1 AMAGASRPVAPPAKG
16 RAAPEAPPD
25 IPLLSQI
32 PSEDEDEDAQELG
45 DGPVEATSVI
55 AWEAPPGRMDPVRR
69 IHRAGRPEGTVSGPA
84 PTRPQAAGRPTVGS
98 TETRETPAA
107 VPDAAP
113 PADATSAEPLVFK
126 LVRESPLDPKP
137 YRGLVDHFD
146 QRGDVTRA
154 ALMRELA
161 DALEGRDVPAPRVQR
176 APLANQERAGLRH
189 PGLRTPSGELLA
201 CVGIALCRLFPSP
214 ARIASTTEPLRASSG
229 PGAAAVLDAL
239 NGAARLLGVPLP
251 ELVAGDDDTATI
263 TPLHTTAPRLVVGR
277 LLVQQPPTNAELRFH
292 AGRALFSLSPDLLA
306 LRALRKDHLLRALAL
321 LSSVLKNPKDAGDD
335 ARVVRESLSPR
346 ALERAALLMEP
357 GTRDFD
363 ASLLVAAARDSAN
376 RAGLVACGGPG
387 PALTVLRARRPND
400 SELEELVRFAAS
412 ERYLALRDAAEAGRG
427 R

>member
-1 AMAGASRPVAPPAKG
+1 
-16 RAAPEAPPD
+16 

-45 DGPVEATSVI
+45 AGPVEATSVI

-84 PTRPQAAGRPTVGS
+84 PTRPQAGGRPTVGS

-146 QRGDVTRA
+146 QRGDGTRA

-161 DALEGRDVPAPRVQR
+161 DSLEGRDVPAPRVQR
-176 APLANQERAGLRH
+176 TPLTNQERAGLRH

-214 ARIASTTEPLRASSG
+214 ARIANTTEPLRASSG

-251 ELVAGDDDTATI
+251 ELVAGDDDSANI
-263 TPLHTTAPRLVVGR
+263 TPLHTSAPRLVVGR

-335 ARVVRESLSPR
+335 ARVVRESLSPK

>member
-1 AMAGASRPVAPPAKG
+1 
-16 RAAPEAPPD
+16 

-32 PSEDEDEDAQELG
+32 PSEDEDEDSEELG
-45 DGPVEATSVI
+45 GGPVEATSVI

-84 PTRPQAAGRPTVGS
+84 PTRPPAGGRPTVGS

-107 VPDAAP
+107 VPDVAP
-113 PADATSAEPLVFK
+113 PTADSTTAEPLVFK

-161 DALEGRDVPAPRVQR
+161 DALEGRDVSAPRVQR
-176 APLANQERAGLRH
+176 APLSNQERAGLRH

-214 ARIASTTEPLRASSG
+214 ARIANTSEPLRASAG
-229 PGAAAVLDAL
+229 PGATAVLDAL
-239 NGAARLLGVPLP
+239 HTVARLLGVPLP
-251 ELVAGDDDTATI
+251 ELVAGDDDTANI
-263 TPLHTTAPRLVVGR
+263 TPLHTSVPRLVVGR

-387 PALTVLRARRPND
+387 PALTVLRTRRPHD

-412 ERYLALRDAAEAGRG
+412 ERYLALRDASEAGRPG